1 MAILKMKKLRL
12 IAVRSNKEELL
23 RELIRHGCVEISELE
38 GELHGTDI
46 EALVHRESSDVASLK
61 SRHTTLTHAIDLLDH
76 YAPKKGK
83 LLSAKPELDDR
94 VLLDDTGLAGALKVA
109 EGIESYDARI
119 KRISAEE
126 SRQRGVIQSLQ
137 PWLDLDLPLGTEG
150 TERCAVLL
158 GTIPAR
164 TELGQVEAALEQID
178 AESELFCVH
187 EEKKEHYVVFVCM
200 REKLAEMQ
208 ECLRG
213 FGFSAASFTGV
224 NGTAKESTIEARN
237 TLRSLEREKVDC
249 VQYIVGEA
257 VRRDELKLAADRV
270 SVQISLAEA
279 GDKLYG
285 TDSAVIME
293 GWYPE
298 EREAELNEVF
308 ERFGCAW
315 EALVPEEDEY
325 PNVPVKL
332 KNNKITNALN
342 MVTNMYSLPAY
353 GSLDP
358 NPLMAP
364 FFILFYGLMMADMG
378 YGIVI
383 IPRGGDGDEEDEAEG
398 RLAVV
403 LPAAAL
409 LRHRDLYN
417 GRDDRR
423 LLR

>member
-83 LLSAKPELDDR
+83 LLSAKPELDDC

-164 TELGQVEAALEQID
+164 TEPGQVEAAHEQID
-178 AESELFCVH
+178 AESELFNS
-187 EEKKEHYVVFVCM
+187 
-200 REKLAEMQ
+200 ATQ
-208 ECLRG
+208 EATARG
-213 FGFSAASFTGV
+213 
-224 NGTAKESTIEARN
+224 NE
-237 TLRSLEREKVDC
+237 
-249 VQYIVGEA
+249 IVGA
-257 VRRDELKLAADRV
+257 YRLYALAGQFLPVLNIDDKSLYV
-270 SVQISLAEA
+270 SQ
-279 GDKLYG
+279 
-285 TDSAVIME
+285 
-293 GWYPE
+293 
-298 EREAELNEVF
+298 RESE
-308 ERFGCAW
+308 
-315 EALVPEEDEY
+315 PS
-325 PNVPVKL
+325 K
-332 KNNKITNALN
+332 
-342 MVTNMYSLPAY
+342 
-353 GSLDP
+353 
-358 NPLMAP
+358 
-364 FFILFYGLMMADMG
+364 
-378 YGIVI
+378 
-383 IPRGGDGDEEDEAEG
+383 
-398 RLAVV
+398 
-403 LPAAAL
+403 
-409 LRHRDLYN
+409 
-417 GRDDRR
+417 
-423 LLR
+423 